1 MSNHAFPVDK
11 IKVLLTDDH
20 KLIRDGV
27 QSMLENTE
35 DIEVTGSVSSGEES
49 INEVRQNRPDVILMD
64 IMMSGMTGIE
74 ATRWIKD
81 FDPTV
86 KVVLVT
92 MEISKEY
99 VSAGIKSGVDG
110 YLPKDTDKET
120 LLGAIRTVYRGGR
133 FFNAAIVKLVFED
146 FYTHEK
152 LKSSQRRL
160 PNDLT
165 KREQEILGLV
175 AAGKSNKELAEMLFI
190 SLKTVETHKTNIL
203 DKLGLRNSTELVKY
217 AIKNNII
224 SIDSF

>member
-1 MSNHAFPVDK
+1 MKTPEK

-20 KLIRDGV
+20 KLIRDGI

-35 DIEVTGSVSSGEES
+35 DIEVIGSVSSGEES

-64 IMMSGMTGIE
+64 IMMNAMTGIE
-74 ATRWIKD
+74 DTRWIKE
-81 FDPTV
+81 FDQTV

-110 YLPKDTDKET
+110 YLPKDTDRET
-120 LLGAIRTVYRGGR
+120 LLEAIRTVHRGGR
-133 FFNAAIVKLVFED
+133 FFNDAIMKLVFED

-152 LKSSQRRL
+152 LKSTAKKTL

-165 KREQEILGLV
+165 KREREIFGLV
-175 AAGKSNKELAEMLFI
+175 ASGKSNKELAERLFI
-190 SLKTVETHKTNIL
+190 SLKTVETHKTHIL
-203 DKLGLRNSTELVKY
+203 DKLGLKNSTELVKY